1 MNKRSAML
9 IAGGLVI
16 AMGLAA
22 LAVSLGITGPAPAV
36 AAQGRATPIVRVER
50 RTVTIQRGAEDPS
63 AAAVNPGD
71 DDHGSDEGWEH
82 EGEEH
87 ESEHGSDDGFEFEDD

>member
-9 IAGGLVI
+9 IAGGLVL

-50 RTVTIQRGAEDPS
+50 RTVTIHRSADAPS
-63 AAAVNPGD
+63 AAALIPNDAG
-71 DDHGSDEGWEH
+71 HGSDEGLEH

-87 ESEHGSDDGFEFEDD
+87 ESELGSEDGFEFEDD

>member
-9 IAGGLVI
+9 IAGGLVL

-22 LAVSLGITGPAPAV
+22 LAVSLGITGPTPAV
-36 AAQGRATPIVRVER
+36 AQDRATPIVRIER
-50 RTVTIQRGAEDPS
+50 RTVTVQGRADAPS
-63 AAAVNPGD
+63 AAALVPSD
-71 DDHGSDEGWEH
+71 DDHGSEEGWEH

-87 ESEHGSDDGFEFEDD
+87 ESDHGFEGEFEDD